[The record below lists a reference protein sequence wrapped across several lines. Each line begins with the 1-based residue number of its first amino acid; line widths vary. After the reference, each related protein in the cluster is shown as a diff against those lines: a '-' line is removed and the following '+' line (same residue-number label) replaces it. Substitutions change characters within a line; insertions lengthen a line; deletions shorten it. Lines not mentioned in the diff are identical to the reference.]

1 MWEFLGIDKSL
12 QSIQGELGSNSTT
25 LMEIDKHLKKE
36 WKELKRVGE
45 DDRTYCK
52 DTKTAKS

>member
-1 MWEFLGIDKSL
+1 
-12 QSIQGELGSNSTT
+12 
-25 LMEIDKHLKKE
+25 MEIDKHLKKE